1 MKLKVNNSEQKL
13 RGAYYTPFELA
24 DKIVKLFNLSNIK
37 DILEPSCGDGVFI
50 DALVNNKFLSTNK
63 KITAVEIE
71 KKELRKVEKRY
82 TYQSSLNLVHDDFLS
97 FHERV
102 KNKQHF
108 DLIIGNPPYIRYQYL
123 TEEQRA
129 IVSEI
134 IQENGMK
141 PNKLINIWV
150 CFLVA
155 CTKMLS
161 EKGKIAFIIPAEL
174 LQVTYAEEVR
184 LFLSNQYSK
193 ITLITF
199 KTLVFP
205 DIQQEIVVFIG
216 EKGEEKKG
224 IRIIEM
230 HDLEDFSNLNLDS
243 NGFVPLQ
250 YVKEKWTRYFISN
263 KEIDLIQELKDDKRF
278 KKFSEF
284 GTINVGITTGNN
296 DYFSIDKKLKEK
308 YQLADS
314 LLPLIGRSSHAY
326 GIYFTKEDWQI
337 NFDKGKKSQLLNF
350 PDAPFEKYPQGYK
363 DYIKKGEEAEINK
376 GYKCKIRDRWYI
388 IPSVWVPDAFFLRRN
403 NLYPKFI
410 LNKCHAVSTDTMHR
424 MKFNAGVNPDLLLIS
439 YYNSIS
445 FAFSEICGR
454 SYGGGVLEILPRE
467 MGNILIPDVKSLPQ
481 VTLKELISKVD
492 EIVRNNKDI
501 EEALDLV
508 DNEILIGVLKI
519 EQSICVKARQIWK
532 KMQKRRLG
540 RG

>member
-1 MKLKVNNSEQKL
+1 MKLKINSSEQKL
-13 RGAYYTPFELA
+13 RGVYYTPFELA
-24 DKIVKLFNLSNIK
+24 DKIIQLFNFSNIK
-37 DILEPSCGDGVFI
+37 NILEPSCGNGVFI
-50 DALVNNKFLSTNK
+50 DALAKNKLLFTNVR
-63 KITAVEIE
+63 ITAVEIA
-71 KKELRKVEKRY
+71 KNELRKVEERY
-82 TYQSSLNLVHDDFLS
+82 AYKSSLNLVYDDFLN
-97 FHERV
+97 FHDRE
-102 KNKQHF
+102 KNIQQF

-123 TEEQRA
+123 TEEQRT
-129 IVSEI
+129 ILSEI
-134 IQENGMK
+134 IQANGMK
-141 PNKLINIWV
+141 ANKLINIWV

-161 EKGKIAFIIPAEL
+161 EKGKIAFILPAEL

-243 NGFVPLQ
+243 NGFIPLQ
-250 YVKEKWTRYFISN
+250 YEKEKWTRYFISN

-296 DYFSIDKKLKEK
+296 AYFSIDKKLKEK

-314 LLPLIGRSSHAY
+314 LLPLIGRSPHAY

-350 PDAPFEKYPQGYK
+350 PNAPFEKYPQGYK

-388 IPSVWVPDAFFLRRN
+388 IPSVWVPDAFFLRRS

-424 MKFNAGVNPDLLLIS
+424 MKFNAGISPDLLLVS

-481 VTLKELISKVD
+481 VILKELILKVD

-501 EEALDLV
+501 EEALDLI